1 MGVGVE
7 RGRGILKG
15 LAFECLEY
23 AKIAVPAGGRKRKW
37 FAGVPFLL

>member
-7 RGRGILKG
+7 CGRGILKG

-23 AKIAVPAGGRKRKW
+23 AKIAVPGGRKKKW